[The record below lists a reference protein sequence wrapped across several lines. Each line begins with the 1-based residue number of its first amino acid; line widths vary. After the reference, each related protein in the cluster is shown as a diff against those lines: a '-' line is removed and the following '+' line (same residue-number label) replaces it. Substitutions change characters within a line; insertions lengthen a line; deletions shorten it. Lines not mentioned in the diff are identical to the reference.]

1 MPIPIIQGVGLA
13 WLYAIVERRM
23 AGASARS
30 LPVGWFV
37 GLLGA
42 LFLAAVGMGSLA
54 GEGVRLPPAIFEWTS
69 QLGIGFARTGDFH
82 RSLGTLF
89 IATWLGLSLL
99 LFGLGS
105 RSYRGKLTAL
115 GFLLMAAGLFHVQ
128 LPFTGWMAGIPVGRW
143 SSAFLAGAGASSLLA
158 LLLSLPRR
166 SLHRVEIGLLG
177 SVFVAVL
184 LWQGTH
190 QYRLPDQQP
199 LPDWIVWG
207 LVLLVMGGAAAAAL
221 VRSWDNRPARLP
233 ALCWALAV
241 AFFLGIW
248 AATLLNPALN
258 IQGIVHPFAP
268 LGVTVYLLPWLLPVG
283 GTIIAVR
290 KGLWVN
296 E

>member
-23 AGASARS
+23 AGAPARS

-42 LFLAAVGMGSLA
+42 LFLAAVGMMGSLA

-128 LPFTGWMAGIPVGRW
+128 LPFAGWMAGIPVGRW

-184 LWQGTH
+184 LWQGNA
-190 QYRLPDQQP
+190 PIP
-199 LPDWIVWG
+199 
-207 LVLLVMGGAAAAAL
+207 AA
-221 VRSWDNRPARLP
+221 RPATAARLDSLGSGP
-233 ALCWALAV
+233 AGDGRGGSV
-241 AFFLGIW
+241 GPQLG
-248 AATLLNPALN
+248 
-258 IQGIVHPFAP
+258 
-268 LGVTVYLLPWLLPVG
+268 
-283 GTIIAVR
+283 
-290 KGLWVN
+290 
-296 E
+296 